1 MRVFKEAV
9 IKMDY
14 AQNTLVIKTLAGM
27 ANAVGAALDSMQ
39 ENDIVGTLAGDDT
52 VFCLFKTQ
60 QEAASIMEKL
70 YRIIH
75 TVQ

>member
-1 MRVFKEAV
+1 
-9 IKMDY
+9 
-14 AQNTLVIKTLAGM
+14 
-27 ANAVGAALDSMQ
+27 MQ